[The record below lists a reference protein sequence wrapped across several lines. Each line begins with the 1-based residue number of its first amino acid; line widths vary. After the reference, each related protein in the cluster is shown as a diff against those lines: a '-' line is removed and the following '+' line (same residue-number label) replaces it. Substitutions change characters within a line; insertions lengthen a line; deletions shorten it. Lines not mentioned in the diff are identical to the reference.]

1 MWLQNVQ
8 SIDVA
13 IPTGRPY
20 SSTQSIHTT
29 GTVRDWYMILSNGK
43 AIVIIVIMIR
53 KECQKLNFTKSIRQV
68 PTYFFNFV
76 Q

>member
-29 GTVRDWYMILSNGK
+29 GTVRDWDMILSNGE

-53 KECQKLNFTKSIRQV
+53 KECQK
-68 PTYFFNFV
+68 
-76 Q
+76 